1 MANTDE
7 KIVLGLN
14 IPKSKAQINADI
26 KKLEKQLA
34 QVKATGALDTN
45 STVKQ
50 LNSQIAA
57 LQSQLKSLNI
67 KANIDTT
74 DVSNAAKQTGSS
86 VAQSISDGI
95 RQSGGKVNTEI
106 ENVVTKA
113 AASARQAINFF
124 EELETFKNVGMA
136 ESY

>member
-14 IPKSKAQINADI
+14 IPKTAAQINADI

-34 QVKATGALDTN
+34 QVKATGALDTA

-50 LNSQIAA
+50 INSQIAA
-57 LQSQLKSLNI
+57 LQSQLKTIHI

-74 DVSNAAKQTGSS
+74 DVSKAAKQTG
-86 VAQSISDGI
+86 
-95 RQSGGKVNTEI
+95 GKVSSEI

-113 AASARQAINFF
+113 VTSARQAISFF
-124 EELETFKNVGMA
+124 KELESFKNVGMA
-136 ESY
+136 